1 MINRNLSEDCDRRV
15 NRRRERG
22 RWASGATG
30 QRGCQPTTMSSRVP
44 AGGGG
49 AVGCQPVSSSRVP
62 AEGGGSSR
70 VPAWGGVFSIKVPAD
85 GTGRGVEEG
94 WRTG

>member
-15 NRRRERG
+15 NRRGERG

-49 AVGCQPVSSSRVP
+49 AVGCQP
-62 AEGGGSSR
+62 AGG
-70 VPAWGGVFSIKVPAD
+70 
-85 GTGRGVEEG
+85 EQ
-94 WRTG
+94 